1 MCLINTIQ
9 WVNYISELCLFSQYN
24 LTFESFIGLQDQNY
38 QMYGQGGN
46 QPPAQNQQNYDAM
59 QGYRQDGANQQY
71 PSQMNMGQP
80 QDRPL
85 NSSSHHEASAALS
98 AGYVNQQ
105 NYGGQRT
112 DLQFQQDR
120 NSGYTAQQQYR
131 GDSGMQNA
139 YAQPGGQN
147 MPSQPHLG
155 GMGAGMPSAGD
166 SNVISGFLGQTPV
179 QSAPTMPSQMMNQTP
194 DMSRG
199 MIDGQGFQF
208 NPDLSGQGANPGVTP
223 TGSAQPMNMP
233 LGQNTDPQSMDI
245 GALNRMAEYYA
256 THSDYP
262 KVSI

>member
-1 MCLINTIQ
+1 
-9 WVNYISELCLFSQYN
+9 
-24 LTFESFIGLQDQNY
+24 
-38 QMYGQGGN
+38 MYGQGGN
-46 QPPAQNQQNYDAM
+46 QPSAPNQQNYDSM
-59 QGYRQDGANQQY
+59 QGYRQDGSNQQY
-71 PSQMNMGQP
+71 PNQMMGQP

-120 NSGYTAQQQYR
+120 NSAYPAQQYR
-131 GDSGMQNA
+131 GDTGIQNA

-147 MPSQPHLG
+147 MPAQPHLG
-155 GMGAGMPSAGD
+155 GMVTGMPPAGD
-166 SNVISGFLGQTPV
+166 SNVIGGFLGQTPI
-179 QSAPTMPSQMMNQTP
+179 QSAPTMPSQLMNQTT

-199 MIDGQGFQF
+199 MLDGQGFQF
-208 NPDLSGQGANPGVTP
+208 NPDLSGQGANPGITP
-223 TGSAQPMNMP
+223 TGAAQPMNMP
-233 LGQNTDPQSMDI
+233 LGQNIDPQSMDI

-262 KVSI
+262 KVSVLILTLIGNRIF